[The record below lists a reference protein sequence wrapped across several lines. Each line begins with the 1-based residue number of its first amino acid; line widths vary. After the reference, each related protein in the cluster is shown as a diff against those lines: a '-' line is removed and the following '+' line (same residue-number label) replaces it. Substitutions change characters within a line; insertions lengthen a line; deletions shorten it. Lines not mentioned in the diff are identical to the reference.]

1 MWTHWWQPI
10 TALPFKGFFSNS
22 KSNLLCNFTRKW
34 SETAR
39 PVITRVFL
47 FTLLENWSNICQLHT
62 SWVWSNQHK
71 ISPKKI
77 IQWCIKKTV
86 TFNQKISVAWISV
99 RELKPVVYYAQIKV
113 ICIWIEMISTNTD
126 STFYKVF
133 FTWTI
138 CSIYDEGNVY
148 YKRLDFVFA
157 IFIPKLCFISE
168 SSCWC
173 NHWSFSISILKRR
186 IWILQIDSKMLIF
199 DSDRQSTVYN
209 TTIIQRKVGY
219 NKELDHHLH

>member
-1 MWTHWWQPI
+1 MRLPGLSLPGSSF
-10 TALPFKGFFSNS
+10 LPFLKIGATFASYI
-22 KSNLLCNFTRKW
+22 LH
-34 SETAR
+34 EYE
-39 PVITRVFL
+39 VISIKYL
-47 FTLLENWSNICQLHT
+47 
-62 SWVWSNQHK
+62 
-71 ISPKKI
+71 PKRLSSDAL
-77 IQWCIKKTV
+77 KKTV

-113 ICIWIEMISTNTD
+113 ICIWIEMISTNID

-168 SSCWC
+168 SSC
-173 NHWSFSISILKRR
+173 
-186 IWILQIDSKMLIF
+186 
-199 DSDRQSTVYN
+199 
-209 TTIIQRKVGY
+209 
-219 NKELDHHLH
+219 